1 MPLLLCAADTV
12 EIVDVEM
19 TTPGQVVPQSEPG
32 NSNSRGTHVR
42 DGDDQSIAGGAL
54 KLVHPLDKV
63 LAKDKLRGQLAH
75 RFECL
80 TSIRWNQLD
89 NHDRDS
95 FSTRS
100 THGSS
105 R

>member
-1 MPLLLCAADTV
+1 METQARRPWYHRV
-12 EIVDVEM
+12 EKDSINF
-19 TTPGQVVPQSEPG
+19 GRVPQSEPG
-32 NSNSRGTHVR
+32 NSNSCGTHVR

-54 KLVHPLDKV
+54 KLVHPLDEV
-63 LAKDKLRGQLAH
+63 LARDKLRAQLAH